1 LATSS
6 ATSAPTVGENEIVKA
21 IEKTPLN
28 TSAWQESGSDKDPLC
43 WYSGDM
49 LLDLARKQALKM
61 EIKKIV

>member
-1 LATSS
+1 MK
-6 ATSAPTVGENEIVKA
+6 IVKA